1 MNINTTPTMKK
12 KQTKEDNPQPRKSDL
27 VMNLVANIGLI
38 LIVVGAAMPLFH
50 GPIFAA
56 QCVYATGAALT
67 LIGRLFAPYRG
78 DNIRVRRLFSMQIF
92 AALAFVVAAFFMFY
106 DQSSP
111 NDWIAFTIVGALLQI
126 YASFMIQ
133 HIEKKNEAAENDA
146 KNQK

>member
-1 MNINTTPTMKK
+1 MKK
-12 KQTKEDNPQPRKSDL
+12 KQTKEDNPQPHKSDL

-50 GPIFAA
+50 GPTHIA
-56 QCVYATGAALT
+56 QYVYVAGAALT
-67 LIGRLFAPYRG
+67 LIGRLFVPYRG

-111 NDWIAFTIVGALLQI
+111 NDWIAFTSVGALLQI

-133 HIEKKNEAAENDA
+133 HIEKKNEAAENEA